1 MFCFAPFASRLGS
14 ELVILEYAQIV
25 NQLIIKTNKRRR
37 ANSIF
42 LQGNKV
48 LGRRTKQT
56 LKDVTNHLLLAF
68 PKRIDTDKLVYVN
81 SFETIE

>member
-1 MFCFAPFASRLGS
+1 VLLFTFESVLKRMKWLKMTPSVLK
-14 ELVILEYAQIV
+14 LVILEYALIV

-56 LKDVTNHLLLAF
+56 LKDVL
-68 PKRIDTDKLVYVN
+68 
-81 SFETIE
+81 TIYC